1 MRRDDGR
8 ARAQSGGVF
17 LDGCPLPAVQHEFLH
32 KQVSIV
38 SQEPILFAESILY
51 NIAFGARAPP
61 TPSFQGAWSCLRCSH
76 AELVQLE
83 VSQQAAVCAAT
94 ASGRRAG
101 GGVGR
106 RTPGGGPQS
115 LASAAPAHAV
125 RRRSALQ
132 AAALW
137 TSWAAPA
144 LSGARAGPQ
153 VSKPH
158 SIPLARVEEAA
169 KLANAHDFIQSFPQ
183 GYHTQVRRA
192 RPAPRA
198 PAGRPIAWLAQR
210 CWMSCWLTMVH
221 DT

>member
-1 MRRDDGR
+1 MRRADGR

-83 VSQQAAVCAAT
+83 VSQQAAVCAAA
-94 ASGRRAG
+94 ASGRHAG

-106 RTPGGGPQS
+106 RTSGGGPRQ
-115 LASAAPAHAV
+115 APAAEPGERRAGARRAQAQRSASRCSVDELCGGRAGAALRKPLLCGQAV
-125 RRRSALQ
+125 RRPRRRSAPQ

-137 TSWAAPA
+137 TSCAAAAPTPPFAA
-144 LSGARAGPQ
+144 LSGARAGP
-153 VSKPH
+153 
-158 SIPLARVEEAA
+158 
-169 KLANAHDFIQSFPQ
+169 
-183 GYHTQVRRA
+183 
-192 RPAPRA
+192 
-198 PAGRPIAWLAQR
+198 
-210 CWMSCWLTMVH
+210 
-221 DT
+221 